1 MYQLGVFLYFLLYRS
16 PDSMQSFCYREASA
30 KMKKL
35 DNSVLFFSTCGNS
48 ICLKRCGICLKKK
61 ILPNAVQQVQTCFG
75 NEGVSG
81 VSAEGNSR
89 LCNLL

>member
-1 MYQLGVFLYFLLYRS
+1 MV
-16 PDSMQSFCYREASA
+16 DSA
-30 KMKKL
+30 KKKKKKKIIQFY
-35 DNSVLFFSTCGNS
+35 FFYMWKQHMPKT
-48 ICLKRCGICLKKK
+48 LWYLVKKKK